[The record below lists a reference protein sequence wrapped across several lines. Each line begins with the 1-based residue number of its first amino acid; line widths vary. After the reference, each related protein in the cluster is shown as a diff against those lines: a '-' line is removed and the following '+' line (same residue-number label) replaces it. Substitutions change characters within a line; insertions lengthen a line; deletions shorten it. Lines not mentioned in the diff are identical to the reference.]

1 MATRTQQQQKQ
12 YIPPGL
18 HRPFTQE
25 MRDRQARGKDPY
37 HYSGSSISTNT
48 RMSFR
53 PVCGLVRGKLN
64 LSSLSPY
71 FLEEGSLSVLC

>member
-37 HYSGSSISTNT
+37 HYSGSSISTNSAVNMGDHEDELQA
-48 RMSFR
+48 RLR
-53 PVCGLVRGKLN
+53 VGQG
-64 LSSLSPY
+64 
-71 FLEEGSLSVLC
+71 